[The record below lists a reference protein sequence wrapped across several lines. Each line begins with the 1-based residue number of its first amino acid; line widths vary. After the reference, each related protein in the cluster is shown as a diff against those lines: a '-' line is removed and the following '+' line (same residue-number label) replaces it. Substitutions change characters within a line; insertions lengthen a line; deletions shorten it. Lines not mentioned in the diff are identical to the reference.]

1 MTIAKPQSS
10 NSGGPNDK
18 SKKSPELAVLLE
30 EWHRLIPD
38 YELVEL
44 PNELAAGGI
53 VGLDSL
59 PLRWKVWRGNRAR
72 SRGFRPL
79 ILARRWSRFLLCAC
93 SSA

>member
-1 MTIAKPQSS
+1 M
-10 NSGGPNDK
+10 
-18 SKKSPELAVLLE
+18 LLE

-59 PLRWKVWRGNRAR
+59 PLRWKVWRGTRAR
-72 SRGFRPL
+72 SCGFRPL
-79 ILARRWSRFLLCAC
+79 ILARRWSRFLLRAC